1 MIASVIYAL
10 CAAASLTCAILLFR
24 GWRATRVRLLLWG
37 TLCFAGLT
45 LQNILL
51 VVDMRLAAVDLALIR
66 LVPALLGVSMLLYGL
81 IRDER

>member
-10 CAAASLTCAILLFR
+10 CAAASLACAVLLFR
-24 GWRATRVRLLLWG
+24 GWRASRVRLLLWG
-37 TLCFAGLT
+37 TLCFTGLT

-51 VVDMRLAAVDLALIR
+51 VVDMRLAAVDLALLR
-66 LVPALLGVSMLLYGL
+66 LVPALLGVCVLLYGL